1 MREVWRTWR
10 FRVSLLAGS
19 LCLLATLFVGTI
31 LTWILLLVAFG
42 LLLDGITGMW
52 ERAGG
57 VGNLTTHR
65 Q

>member
-1 MREVWRTWR
+1 
-10 FRVSLLAGS
+10 VSLLTGA

-31 LTWILLLVAFG
+31 LTWILLLAAFG
-42 LLLDGITGMW
+42 LLMDGITGIW